1 MHVHVQA
8 DELMPTGPPLM
19 SDLDLSEA
27 FERMNHFDL
36 FIKLMNRNR
45 NPPVNLWAVIEKWFA
60 ISVTCVKCGDRMLF
74 LNLVSRVRHGEALRH
89 HYSLYMWMT
98 LLRKLLPVLLAV
110 ICRLFAQVFS
120 IC

>member
-8 DELMPTGPPLM
+8 DELMPTGSPLV
-19 SDLDLSEA
+19 SDLDLSKA

-36 FIKLMNRNR
+36 FIKLINR
-45 NPPVNLWAVIEKWFA
+45 NPPVNLSAVIKKWFA

-74 LNLVSRVRHGEALRH
+74 LNLVSRVRHGGALPH
-89 HYSLYMWMT
+89 HHSLYMWMT